1 MGDLRQSV
9 RKPSFNAA
17 RDPNFAAA
25 MKLFEDAKKRCGAA

>member
-1 MGDLRQSV
+1 MGEVRQSV

-25 MKLFEDAKKRCGAA
+25 VKLFDDAKKRFATT